1 MPTPHLHS
9 SVLDKALLQ
18 LMVERGGTK
27 SFPSN
32 ALLINEADTTDSIYI
47 ILSGRVKVFGASESG
62 REVIYNTLGPGE
74 YFGELSL
81 DGKPRSASVITL
93 APTNCI
99 VVSSVQ
105 LRDFLAQY
113 PDFALHLI
121 YKLIDLLRRKTANIK
136 SLALDDVHGRIM
148 RVLEALAQEQDGR
161 RVIRERLTQQD
172 LADRVGASREMV
184 NRVLT
189 QLSHSGHICTEGRH
203 IVLLKPLPILPHP
216 ANHDGAKRESKGS
229 NLTNSDMPPLRH
241 THPPA
246 S

>member
-1 MPTPHLHS
+1 MPTHLSHS
-9 SVLDKALLQ
+9 GVLDKALLQ
-18 LMVERGGTK
+18 LMVDKGGTK
-27 SFPSN
+27 SFPAN
-32 ALLINEADTTDSIYI
+32 AMLINEADTTDSIYI
-47 ILSGRVKVFGASESG
+47 ILAGRVKVFGTSESG

-99 VVSSVQ
+99 VVSSAQ
-105 LRDFLAQY
+105 LRDFLAEY

-136 SLALDDVHGRIM
+136 SLALEDVHGRII
-148 RVLEALAQEQDGR
+148 RVLESLAQDENGR
-161 RVIRERLTQQD
+161 KVIHEKLTQQD

-189 QLSHSGHICTEGRH
+189 QLSNSGHISTEGRH
-203 IVLLKPLPILPHP
+203 IVLLKPLSSLHP
-216 ANHDGAKRESKGS
+216 LTTSPTSGKRDSD
-229 NLTNSDMPPLRH
+229 LTSSRH

-246 S
+246 R